1 MEENIP
7 AAAPQ
12 TSAPTQT
19 PPPAQTAP
27 ATPPPAAANTPLPTK
42 DAPSGSSVV
51 SPKGSG
57 GIKSK
62 LPIILIIILL
72 LIVLAAVGMFFW
84 RNMMTNNESAPITE
98 DSPVAEEPSIE
109 PSPTS
114 SPSAELSTYTN
125 TVSMWKIDYPSDQ
138 NFKAEKHAATQVGPN
153 GLDEAVVFSML
164 GPTQTDGT
172 EFHDGISFTVGTKK
186 KTATQTVMQF
196 ADVDSKPDPETAT
209 RTPLKA
215 ISINGLE
222 GVETTVSG
230 LGTFRLVYLEYPGKT
245 DRVYYLAIFSEG
257 PGASN
262 AKYDAISE
270 AMLQSFYSTS
280 ESE

>member
-1 MEENIP
+1 MDENKP
-7 AAAPQ
+7 AAAPLA
-12 TSAPTQT
+12 SAPSQT
-19 PPPAQTAP
+19 TPPAQTAP
-27 ATPPPAAANTPLPTK
+27 ATPPVASTTPPPTE
-42 DAPSGSSVV
+42 DSPSGSTVV
-51 SPKGSG
+51 SPKSSG

-62 LPIILIIILL
+62 LPIILVAVLL
-72 LIVLAAVGMFFW
+72 LVILVAGGVFFW
-84 RNMMTNNESAPITE
+84 KNMMGANEPAPTMEETPIVEEVTE
-98 DSPVAEEPSIE
+98 APL
-109 PSPTS
+109 PTS
-114 SPSAELSTYTN
+114 SPSAGLTTYTN
-125 TVSMWKIDYPSDQ
+125 TVSMWEMDYPSDKK
-138 NFKAEKHAATQVGPN
+138 FKAEKHLATQVGPN

-172 EFHDGISFTVGTKK
+172 EFHDGISFTVGVKK
-186 KTATQTVMQF
+186 KTAAQTVMQL
-196 ADVDSKPDPETAT
+196 ADEDSKPDPETAT

-215 ISINGLE
+215 ITVNGLE

-230 LGTFRLVYLEYPGKT
+230 LGTFRFVYLEYPGKT

-262 AKYDAISE
+262 AEYDAITE